1 MDKKDLYIK
10 DRLQQDKEI
19 SEKAEKIFDNFKGGF
34 KLENNEGKKV
44 IKISLNKFIGIAA
57 TTVIV
62 LFVGFNLLAYKM
74 EKPNLISTIEA
85 LIKKDD
91 EENIDE
97 IAKELFEKAVLAIRD
112 GLYSETDSE
121 DIKEV
126 NGIYYAKTK
135 LKYSELKEKYEEIFT
150 EEALENVLEMNAID
164 VEGIAYAVPK
174 AGPGYSIENITVE
187 KVNDN
192 NKELTYKAIYTKT
205 FTDSS
210 VKEESTCQ
218 FKIKKI
224 NGNYRIF
231 ATNYLNLDKEEG
243 LDNSKELNSEEIKK
257 IIQGYLNILGAKRG
271 SPASAL
277 MTDEIKLISSY
288 SEIEGKV
295 DNNNYISSKI
305 KYSDFKNKM
314 LEYMTEELFGK
325 ISDPDYKNVNGMLYI
340 ADIGA
345 SGISFKIEEIELI
358 SEEDDKCKYRI
369 KGLEFEPGQEYD
381 FIGEVELQKNKE
393 NKYVVSKFEW
403 ELEENEKSEAND
415 YNNTNINA
423 NNSTTNIKNNNATIL
438 GDVNCDGVINGKD
451 LVAMRKY
458 VDNNEQNLTEQ
469 GKKNADVNDDG
480 NITEGDVEVLR
491 LYLVGTYKTLPQK
504 NNSTLCG
511 DVNCDG
517 VVNGKDLVGLRKY
530 VDNNEQNLTE
540 QGIRNADVNDDDA
553 VNQADVN
560 ILRKYLAGTYN
571 RLPQRISGEELASKA
586 VPGMTIKYPEN
597 WIITEIDKET
607 WGNRTGN
614 ATCIFKGTINNTVVT
629 VTTYDPLFEVGGY
642 KNLIKKECSK
652 YGIAYFDG
660 LEENGYN
667 IGSNSD
673 SNLEWRVLGISSNI
687 RNYYH
692 IIDENVDNALK
703 VEVKIDNPAGE
714 NQLPVERVID
724 DIILGT
730 TVRSY

>member
-44 IKISLNKFIGIAA
+44 IKISLNKFIGIAV

-74 EKPNLISTIEA
+74 ERPNLISTIEA

-112 GLYSETDSE
+112 GFYSETDSE

-224 NGNYRIF
+224 NGNYRIS
-231 ATNYLNLDKEEG
+231 ATNYLNLNKEEG
-243 LDNSKELNSEEIKK
+243 LDNSKEIDSEEAKK
-257 IIQGYLNILGAKRG
+257 IIQGYLNIFGAKHG

-277 MTDEIKLISSY
+277 MTDEIGLISSY

-295 DNNNYISSKI
+295 DNNNYMSSKI
-305 KYSDFKNKM
+305 EYSDFKNKM
-314 LEYMTEELFGK
+314 LEYMTEELFEE
-325 ISDPDYKNVNGMLYI
+325 ISDSDYKNVNGMLYI

-369 KGLEFEPGQEYD
+369 KGLEFEPGQETD

-415 YNNTNINA
+415 N
-423 NNSTTNIKNNNATIL
+423 NNNATIL
-438 GDVNCDGVINGKD
+438 GDVNCDGVIDGKD
-451 LVAMRKY
+451 LVAM
-458 VDNNEQNLTEQ
+458 
-469 GKKNADVNDDG
+469 
-480 NITEGDVEVLR
+480 
-491 LYLVGTYKTLPQK
+491 
-504 NNSTLCG
+504 
-511 DVNCDG
+511 
-517 VVNGKDLVGLRKY
+517 RKY

-540 QGIRNADVNDDDA
+540 QGIRNADVNDDDV

-597 WIITEIDKET
+597 WTVTEIDKET

-614 ATCIFKGTINNTVVT
+614 ATCIFKGTVNNTVVT

-667 IGSNSD
+667 IGINSD

-724 DIILGT
+724 DIILGV